1 MRKIYG
7 GGKSVIRIAICDDE
21 KEAADLFRQ
30 NLARY
35 TAEHGVD
42 FTVSHF
48 CNAITFLENYKP
60 VYDIVFMD
68 IKMPD
73 MDGLTAAKHLRKLD
87 PSVILIFL
95 TNLAQYAVNGYE
107 VNALDFIIKPIS
119 YYTLV
124 LKLERAL
131 DRLSSEHG
139 IEVAVSMDDT
149 VVKIRAVDLKY
160 IEVQGHNLVF
170 HTVKGDYKSYGTL
183 KKIEEKLTAADFVR
197 CNACYLVNMKYV
209 TAIRGDT
216 AYLGETELHISHS
229 KRKDFVRLV
238 NNYMGWCS

>member
-1 MRKIYG
+1 M
-7 GGKSVIRIAICDDE
+7 VRIAVCEDE
-21 KEAADLFRQ
+21 SEALELFKS
-30 NLARY
+30 NLERY
-35 TAEHGVD
+35 TSEYGVE
-42 FTVSHF
+42 FNISHF
-48 CNAITFLENYKP
+48 CNALTFLENYKP

-73 MDGLTAAKHLRKLD
+73 MDGLTAAKELRKLD

-131 DRLSSEHG
+131 DRLSSENNVE
-139 IEVAVSMDDT
+139 IAVSMDDI
-149 VVKIRAVDLKY
+149 VVKIRAVDIIF

-170 HTVKGDYKSYGTL
+170 HTTKGEYKSYGSL
-183 KKIEEKLTAADFVR
+183 KKIEEKLSAADFVR
-197 CNACYLVNMKYV
+197 CNACYLVNLKYV
-209 TAIRGDT
+209 TAIKGTT
-216 AYLGETELHISHS
+216 AYLGSTELHISHS
-229 KRKDFVRLV
+229 KRKEFVRLV

>member
-1 MRKIYG
+1 M
-7 GGKSVIRIAICDDE
+7 IRIAICDDE
-21 KEAADLFRQ
+21 KEAVDLFRE
-30 NLARY
+30 NLDRY
-35 TAEHGVD
+35 TAEYGVE

-48 CNAITFLENYKP
+48 CNAMTFLENYKP

-73 MDGLTAAKHLRKLD
+73 MDGLTASRRLRKLD

-124 LKLERAL
+124 LKIERAL
-131 DRLSSEHG
+131 DRLLGERVA
-139 IEVAVSMDDT
+139 EVTVSADHT

-160 IEVQGHNLVF
+160 VEVQGHNLIF
-170 HTVKGDYKSYGTL
+170 HTVNGDHKSYGSL
-183 KKIEEKLTAADFVR
+183 KKIKDKLASADFVR
-197 CNACYLVNMKYV
+197 CNACYLVNLKYV

-216 AYLGETELHISHS
+216 VYLGVTELHISHS

>member
-1 MRKIYG
+1 M
-7 GGKSVIRIAICDDE
+7 IRIAVCEDE
-21 KEAADLFRQ
+21 RDALDLFRE
-30 NLARY
+30 NLDRY
-35 TAEHGVD
+35 SAEHGVE

-48 CNAITFLENYKP
+48 CNALTFLENYKA

-73 MDGLTAAKHLRKLD
+73 MDGLTAAKELRKLD
-87 PSVILIFL
+87 PSVVLIFL

-131 DRLSSEHG
+131 DRLSSERG
-139 IEVAVSMDDT
+139 VELSIFMDDT

-160 IEVQGHNLVF
+160 AEVQGHNLIF
-170 HTVKGDYKSYGTL
+170 HTVNGDYKSYGSL
-183 KKIEEKLTAADFVR
+183 KKTEEKLSAADFAR
-197 CNACYLVNMKYV
+197 CNACYLVNLKYV
-209 TAIRGDT
+209 TAIKGST
-216 AYLGETELHISHS
+216 VYLGTTELHISHS
-229 KRKDFVRLV
+229 KRKEFVRLV